1 MYHKIGEISMNSLSY
16 IDLGYGWTKG
26 ISNGKQFFEPS
37 VVGDARPLMDE
48 QQRDGDM
55 IYHDDNQTLFVGS
68 LALRQS
74 KIRYNS
80 TGENK
85 AETWTTAV
93 ILKTA
98 LASLSPTGPVNLITG
113 LPVDYYMKQKVSMAQ
128 LIDGLNTAGPYQV
141 EIFGHRQP
149 VRANPLIANY
159 KIVPQPFGSAMD
171 YLLDERGNVAKMDD
185 AKKSIL
191 VIDVGYYTLDLL
203 ELDGMEIGK
212 NSRSPHGLGVD
223 TAYNLLHGY
232 LVDMIGRAPER
243 FEMDRYV
250 LAGEYAGYDI
260 RPLVKQAFQALAQQI
275 LLEIDSLSSYY
286 DMYLLTGGCAPTI
299 KEFIN
304 LPNLVML
311 EDSQFGN
318 VRGYGKIGARLWL
331 K

>member
-1 MYHKIGEISMNSLSY
+1 MQSSAF
-16 IDLGYGWTKG
+16 IDLGYGWSKG
-26 ISNGKQFFEPS
+26 IGNGKQFFEPS

-85 AETWTTAV
+85 AETWTTAI

-113 LPVDYYMKQKVSMAQ
+113 LPVDYYMKQKESMAQ
-128 LIDGLNTAGPYQV
+128 LIDGLNISGAYKV
-141 EIFGHRQP
+141 KFARQHQL
-149 VRANPLIANY
+149 VRSNPLIAHY

-171 YLLDERGNVAKMDD
+171 YLLDGHGNVVRMDD

-260 RPLVKQAFQALAQQI
+260 RPLIKHAFQALAQQI

-286 DMYLLTGGCAPTI
+286 ELFLLTGGCAPTI
-299 KEFIN
+299 KEFID
-304 LPNLVML
+304 LPNLVVL
-311 EDSQFGN
+311 KNSQFGN
-318 VRGYGKIGARLWL
+318 VRGYGKIGARLWS

>member
-1 MYHKIGEISMNSLSY
+1 MNSLSY

-26 ISNGKQFFEPS
+26 IGNNKRFFEPS
-37 VVGDARPLMDE
+37 VVGDARQLME
-48 QQRDGDM
+48 QQTKDGDL
-55 IYHDDNQTLFVGS
+55 IYRGDGHSYFVGN

-98 LASLSPTGPVNLITG
+98 LAKLSPTGPINTITG
-113 LPVDYYMKQKVSMAQ
+113 LPVDYYMKQKSSMVQ
-128 LIDGLNTAGPYQV
+128 LIDGLNSTGPYTV
-141 EIFGHRQP
+141 EIIGQRQQ
-149 VRANPLIANY
+149 VRVNPLIAHY

-171 YLLDERGNVAKMDD
+171 YLLDDHGNVARMVE
-185 AKKSIL
+185 AKRSML
-191 VIDVGYYTLDLL
+191 VIDVGYYTLDIL

-223 TAYNLLHGY
+223 TAYNLLHEF
-232 LVDMIGRAPER
+232 LIEQIGRAPER

-260 RPLVKQAFQALAQQI
+260 RPFVTQAFQALSQQI

-286 DMYLLTGGCAPTI
+286 DMYLLTGGCAPLI
-299 KEFIN
+299 KDFIN
-304 LPNLVML
+304 LPNLITIK
-311 EDSQFGN
+311 DSQFAN
-318 VRGYGKIGARLWL
+318 VRGYEKIGARLWL

>member
-1 MYHKIGEISMNSLSY
+1 MNSFSY
-16 IDLGYGWTKG
+16 IDLGYGWSKG
-26 ISNGKQFFEPS
+26 IGSGKQFFEPS
-37 VVGDARPLMDE
+37 IVGDARPLMDE
-48 QQRDGDM
+48 QTRNGDM
-55 IYHDDNQTLFVGS
+55 IYYDDDQSLFVGS

-98 LASLSPTGPVNLITG
+98 LAQLSPTGPVNFITG
-113 LPVDYYMKQKVSMAQ
+113 LPVDYYMKQKESMAQ
-128 LIDGLNTAGPYQV
+128 LIDGLNTSGPYRV
-141 EIFGHRQP
+141 DVIGSGF

-171 YLLDERGNVAKMDD
+171 YLLGTDGKVVRMDEAKRSM
-185 AKKSIL
+185 L
-191 VIDVGYYTLDLL
+191 VIDIGYYTLDLL

-232 LVDMIGRAPER
+232 LNDRIGRAPER
-243 FEMDRYV
+243 FEMDRNV

-260 RPLVKQAFQALAQQI
+260 RPLIKQAFQALAQQI
-275 LLEIDSLSSYY
+275 VLEIDSLSSYY
-286 DMYLLTGGCAPTI
+286 DMYLLTGGCAPLI
-299 KEFIN
+299 KDFIN

-311 EDSQFGN
+311 ENSQFGN
-318 VRGYGKIGARLWL
+318 VRGYGKIGAWLWS

>member
-1 MYHKIGEISMNSLSY
+1 MNSLSY

-26 ISNGKQFFEPS
+26 IGSGKQFFEPS

-48 QQRDGDM
+48 QTKDGDL
-55 IYHDDNQTLFVGS
+55 IYHDDDKSLFVGG

-85 AETWTTAV
+85 AETWTTE
-93 ILKTA
+93 ILLKSG
-98 LASLSPTGPVNLITG
+98 LATLSPTGPTNLLTG
-113 LPVDYYMKQKVSMAQ
+113 LPVDYYMKQKKSMAM
-128 LIDGLNTAGPYQV
+128 LIDGFNTSGPYQLEMV
-141 EIFGHRQP
+141 GNRYK

-171 YLLDERGNVAKMDD
+171 YLLDDRGNVKKMSD

-191 VIDVGYYTLDLL
+191 VIDIGYYTLDLL
-203 ELDGMEIGK
+203 ELIGMEIGK

-223 TAYNLLHGY
+223 TAYNILRGY
-232 LVDMIGRAPER
+232 LIDQLGRAPER

-250 LAGEYAGYDI
+250 LSGEYAGYDI
-260 RPLVKQAFQALAQQI
+260 RPLVEQAFQALAQQI
-275 LLEIDSLSSYY
+275 LLEIDSLSTYY
-286 DMYLLTGGCAPTI
+286 DLYLLTGGCAPLI
-299 KEFIN
+299 KDFIN
-304 LPNLVML
+304 LPNLVVL
-311 EDSQFGN
+311 ENSQFAN

>member
-1 MYHKIGEISMNSLSY
+1 MNSLSY

-26 ISNGKQFFEPS
+26 IGNGKRFFEPS
-37 VVGDARPLMDE
+37 LVGDARQLMDE
-48 QQRDGDM
+48 QTQNGDLIYRDDENS
-55 IYHDDNQTLFVGS
+55 YFVGN

-85 AETWTTAV
+85 VETWTTAV
-93 ILKTA
+93 LLKSA
-98 LASLSPTGPVNLITG
+98 LACLSPTGPINTITG
-113 LPVDYYMKQKVSMAQ
+113 LPVDYYMKQKGSMAQ
-128 LIDGLNTAGPYQV
+128 LIDGLNAAGPYAV
-141 EIFGHRQP
+141 EIVGQRQQ
-149 VRANPLIANY
+149 VRANPLIAHY

-171 YLLDERGNVAKMDD
+171 YLLDDHGNVARIDE
-185 AKKSIL
+185 AKQSML

-223 TAYNLLHGY
+223 TAYNLLRGY
-232 LVDMIGRAPER
+232 LIEQIGRAPER
-243 FEMDRYV
+243 FEMDLYA
-250 LAGEYAGYDI
+250 LAGEYAGYNI
-260 RPLVKQAFQALAQQI
+260 LPLVQQSFQALAQQI

-286 DMYLLTGGCAPTI
+286 DVYLLTGGCAPLL

-304 LPNLVML
+304 LPNFVML
-311 EDSQFGN
+311 KDSQFGN
-318 VRGYGKIGARLWL
+318 VRGYEKIGARLWL